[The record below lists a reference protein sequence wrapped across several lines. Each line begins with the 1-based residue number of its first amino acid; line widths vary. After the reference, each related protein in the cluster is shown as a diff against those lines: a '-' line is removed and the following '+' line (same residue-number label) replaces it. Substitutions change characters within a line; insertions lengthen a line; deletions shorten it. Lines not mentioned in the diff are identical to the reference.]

1 MRFTR
6 RLAAIILTGVFVRL
20 AVAFV
25 FSYPY
30 DFHSWALIISNFE
43 AGNGLYDVA
52 GYNYAPPWGYILGF
66 LSEATGVAGV
76 DVLGIYSTD
85 FLFMEEA
92 RWSSTA
98 FVTSL
103 GFNMA
108 FEILLM
114 AFDLATAFII
124 YGFVEDRTGDV
135 RKAENAF
142 ALWFLCPFVIVV
154 TCIGGMFD
162 GLCAMLTVLCMLF
175 VMKGDYLLAGSMIAT
190 ATLLKLFPAFLVFL
204 LIGYV
209 LCSHR
214 DRREAIRC
222 IVVAVSGALVTVLV
236 LLLPQILDG
245 TVLDC
250 FCFITARAHGGMGNG
265 LGTAVSMT
273 VIAIYILIIVLSFLI
288 GRRMAA
294 YKGEDRDR
302 MFFRMMSLNVA
313 VLFLC
318 PATPQYILLL
328 APFLIL
334 LMVLDGNRDY
344 RTAYLMLCIG
354 TSMSVCT
361 SIVPSMESVAVFSGL
376 LDVDWLIAAI
386 GVWTAEWHGI
396 SLASVLSIGAVI
408 QYAATLLVLYRFWQD
423 DFGGALPGRRHPDA
437 SEL

>member
-1 MRFTR
+1 M
-6 RLAAIILTGVFVRL
+6 RL

-52 GYNYAPPWGYILGF
+52 GYNYAPPWGYVLGL
-66 LSEATGVAGV
+66 LSEAMGVAGV
-76 DVLGIYSTD
+76 DVLGVYSTD
-85 FLFMEEA
+85 LLFMEES
-92 RWSSTA
+92 RWAPTA
-98 FVTSL
+98 FVTSI
-103 GFNMA
+103 GFNLA

-114 AFDLATAFII
+114 AFDFAVAFII
-124 YGFVEDRTGDV
+124 HGFVEERTGDV
-135 RKAENAF
+135 RRAENAF

-162 GLCAMLTVLCMLF
+162 GLCAMLTVLCMLL
-175 VMKGDYLLAGSMIAT
+175 VMKGHYFLAGSMIAT
-190 ATLLKLFPAFLVFL
+190 ATLLKLFPAFLVFV

-214 DRREAIRC
+214 DRRKAIRC
-222 IVVAVSGALVTVLV
+222 IAVAAIGALVTVAV
-236 LLLPQILDG
+236 LLMPQILDG
-245 TVLDC
+245 TVSDC

-265 LGTAVSMT
+265 LGMAASLI

-294 YKGEDRDR
+294 YRGEDRDW

-318 PATPQYILLL
+318 PANPQYILLL

-334 LMVLDGNRDY
+334 LVVLDGNRDY

-361 SIVPSMESVAVFSGL
+361 SIVPSMESAAVFSGL
-376 LDVDWLIAAI
+376 LDVDWVVAAI

-396 SLASVLSIGAVI
+396 SLASVLSVGAVI
-408 QYAATLLVLYRFWQD
+408 QYAATLLILYRFWQD
-423 DFGGALPGRRHPDA
+423 DLGGVLPRRRRSDA